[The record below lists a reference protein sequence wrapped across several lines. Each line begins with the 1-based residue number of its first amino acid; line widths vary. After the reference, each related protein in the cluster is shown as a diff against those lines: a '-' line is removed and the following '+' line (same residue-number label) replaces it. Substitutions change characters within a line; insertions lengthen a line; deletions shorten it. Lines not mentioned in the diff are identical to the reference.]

1 MNDRFLNL
9 LGLCRRAGRMKIGCD
24 TVIESV
30 ALGNSRLVLLAEDIS
45 ENTKKKIISAV
56 NGTDYEILKY
66 SKDELSFALGK
77 TCAVLSV
84 EDEGFAKKL
93 SELIT
98 IQTQQGGETE

>member
-1 MNDRFLNL
+1 MNDKLLNF
-9 LGLCRRAGRMKIGCD
+9 LGLCRRAGKMKIGCD

-30 ALGNSRLVLLAEDIS
+30 ETGNARLVLLASDIS
-45 ENTKKKIISAV
+45 ENTKKKIISATKAT
-56 NGTDYEILKY
+56 GYEILNY

-84 EDEGFAKKL
+84 EDDGFAKKL

-98 IQTQQGGETE
+98 QNNKGGETE

>member
-1 MNDRFLNL
+1 MNDKFLNF
-9 LGLCRRAGRMKIGCD
+9 LGLCRRAGKMKIGCD

-30 ALGNSRLVLLAEDIS
+30 EEGNSKLVLLASDIS
-45 ENTKKKIISAV
+45 DNTKKKVISAI
-56 NGTDYEILKY
+56 NGTHYYILNY

-93 SELIT
+93 SELISNK
-98 IQTQQGGETE
+98 GGKTND

>member
-1 MNDRFLNL
+1 MNDKLLNF
-9 LGLCRRAGRMKIGCD
+9 LGLCRRAGKMKIGCD

-30 ALGNSRLVLLAEDIS
+30 ENSNAKLVLLAADIS

-56 NGTDYEILKY
+56 KGTEYEILKY

-93 SELIT
+93 MELIAT
-98 IQTQQGGETE
+98 QTKQGGETE

>member
-1 MNDRFLNL
+1 MNDRFLNF
-9 LGLCRRAGRMKIGCD
+9 LGLCRRAGKMKIGCD

-30 ALGNSRLVLLAEDIS
+30 ELGNAKLVL
-45 ENTKKKIISAV
+45 SALT
-56 NGTDYEILKY
+56 GTTYEILDY

-93 SELIT
+93 SELISNK
-98 IQTQQGGETE
+98 GGTLND

>member
-30 ALGNSRLVLLAEDIS
+30 ELKEAKLVLMASDIS
-45 ENTKKKIISAV
+45 ENTKKKVISAL
-56 NGTDYEILKY
+56 NGTKSEILKY
-66 SKDELSFALGK
+66 TKDELSFALGK

-84 EDEGFAKKL
+84 EDEGFANKL
-93 SELIT
+93 TELMT
-98 IQTQQGGETE
+98 THNNKGGETE

>member
-30 ALGNSRLVLLAEDIS
+30 ELKEAKLVLMASDIS
-45 ENTKKKIISAV
+45 ENTKKKVISAL
-56 NGTDYEILKY
+56 NGTKSEILKY
-66 SKDELSFALGK
+66 TKDELSFALGK

-84 EDEGFAKKL
+84 EDEGFANKL
-93 SELIT
+93 SELIA
-98 IQTQQGGETE
+98 TQNNKGGETE

>member
-1 MNDRFLNL
+1 MNDKLLNF
-9 LGLCRRAGRMKIGCD
+9 LGLCRRAGKMKIGCD

-30 ALGNSRLVLLAEDIS
+30 ENSNAKLVLLAADIS
-45 ENTKKKIISAV
+45 ENTKKKIISAAK
-56 NGTDYEILKY
+56 GTEYVILKH

-93 SELIT
+93 KELT
-98 IQTQQGGETE
+98 ATQINKGGETE